1 MKRLLCFVTILLFS
15 TTMFAFIQNLSNETN
30 VLHISD
36 YRANVIKNR
45 DKLYTISEVAIEEYQ
60 ILADEGLEYVKSIKR
75 IGISPVRPI
84 IIDDSLYVAGKNNN
98 SENIIK
104 VIDISNDE
112 MQFVRDINL
121 GVGEAIAEIHNYGRY
136 LIYTQY
142 VSIINHVFDLDTN
155 QEVTQYNFG
164 AYNAIKDSLMFT
176 LWISDE
182 TEISIE
188 NISDIYNPIHIS
200 LVSFPQMD
208 FVVKYL
214 FKDNYLFAV
223 GNDKIAILDISDINN
238 PTLVSFIDNIPYTL
252 SDVEIFTG
260 AKIVNNYLIFNDMRN
275 YLWIYDI
282 SDLNSP
288 QFVHNY
294 STMFDGFHYRDNFT
308 IINDYLYITSYNN
321 YLNKVALNNLPEIN
335 ISDNFGLCGPISNV
349 KNIGTWII
357 YQIPKGV
364 FAINMNNQNNE
375 PVKLSAGASFVR
387 FVGNDSSI
395 AICNGDTLSI
405 FQYNDEEIILKN
417 QQSIIPDDYS
427 ITFFNQYLFMSKY
440 DNGLTKVYEIDE
452 NYNVT
457 EIANFSMGN
466 TTNYPLRTS
475 HYTLDYLPVYLKN
488 NNNSKFLCL
497 LSSVPPFTEYAR
509 IKINNYIGFLENNN
523 VIFRG
528 NNHYTLSNYIF
539 PNQFEN
545 YENNLYGSTRI
556 NNDYLFKNDSF
567 DFINDG
573 HAEFYSFLNHNYEEL
588 FGYDFNP
595 NIFNAFLS
603 DDHEYLYSI
612 HRFNIYRYDCDYVS
626 NEDSSVNPVSD
637 NALSNYPN
645 PFNPNT
651 TISFNI
657 PKSGNVDLVIYNI
670 KGQKVKILTNEK
682 YLKGEHSLI
691 WNGKN
696 DSNQNVSSGV
706 YFYKLNVD
714 GKTVNVKKCL
724 LMK

>member
-1 MKRLLCFVTILLFS
+1 
-15 TTMFAFIQNLSNETN
+15 MFAFIQNLSNETN

-308 IINDYLYITSYNN
+308 IDNNGSTSIDV
-321 YLNKVALNNLPEIN
+321 YLNFDRNVSNPVNPFELNITTIEVNDSEANGSKKLGKIAKYYYGNLLLDDIVTSKNPVKKTFNFVIYDARNDNLQPDNVKELKYYWYENLYHQNIDGNITQNEIN
-335 ISDNFGLCGPISNV
+335 ITKGYSLTDEKINSITVTPSIGSGELNMTIDKGSYTGNFAVIHLLSPNLKWLWYSKFGNEYNISNGSSCLNHFCFTITWQKIDSAREV
-349 KNIGTWII
+349 GSGT
-357 YQIPKGV
+357 
-364 FAINMNNQNNE
+364 FAGTE
-375 PVKLSAGASFVR
+375 S
-387 FVGNDSSI
+387 
-395 AICNGDTLSI
+395 
-405 FQYNDEEIILKN
+405 
-417 QQSIIPDDYS
+417 
-427 ITFFNQYLFMSKY
+427 
-440 DNGLTKVYEIDE
+440 
-452 NYNVT
+452 NVT
-457 EIANFSMGN
+457 E
-466 TTNYPLRTS
+466 TNSTKRG
-475 HYTLDYLPVYLKN
+475 VK
-488 NNNSKFLCL
+488 
-497 LSSVPPFTEYAR
+497 
-509 IKINNYIGFLENNN
+509 
-523 VIFRG
+523 IFR
-528 NNHYTLSNYIF
+528 
-539 PNQFEN
+539 
-545 YENNLYGSTRI
+545 
-556 NNDYLFKNDSF
+556 
-567 DFINDG
+567 
-573 HAEFYSFLNHNYEEL
+573 
-588 FGYDFNP
+588 
-595 NIFNAFLS
+595 
-603 DDHEYLYSI
+603 
-612 HRFNIYRYDCDYVS
+612 
-626 NEDSSVNPVSD
+626 
-637 NALSNYPN
+637 
-645 PFNPNT
+645 
-651 TISFNI
+651 
-657 PKSGNVDLVIYNI
+657 
-670 KGQKVKILTNEK
+670 
-682 YLKGEHSLI
+682 
-691 WNGKN
+691 
-696 DSNQNVSSGV
+696 
-706 YFYKLNVD
+706 
-714 GKTVNVKKCL
+714 
-724 LMK
+724 